1 MSEQTS
7 TTSTT
12 ETPEQKMINIRDIN
26 GWLANNVK
34 DKQQDDKQ
42 LPLLVRP
49 SALRTLYT
57 LFYYEYVRYS
67 LANQTGEKKEIPKPE
82 NDTEI
87 NIPEQLFVLLLQ
99 IFFDQ
104 NSNTYFTNISNL

>member
-1 MSEQTS
+1 MTEQT
-7 TTSTT
+7 TT
-12 ETPEQKMINIRDIN
+12 EQTMINIRDVC
-26 GWLANNVK
+26 GWLAKNVK
-34 DKQQDDKQ
+34 DKQQDDQQ

-67 LANQTGEKKEIPKPE
+67 LANQTTEKKEIPKPE
-82 NDTEI
+82 SDADI

-104 NSNTYFTNISNL
+104 NSNAFFTNISNL